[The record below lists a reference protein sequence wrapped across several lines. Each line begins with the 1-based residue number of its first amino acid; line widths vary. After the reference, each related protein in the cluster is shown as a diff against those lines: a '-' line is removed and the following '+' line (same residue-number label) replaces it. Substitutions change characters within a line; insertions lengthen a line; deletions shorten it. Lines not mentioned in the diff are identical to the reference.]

1 MVYQSPAPSQLV
13 TIALDDVTPQ
23 EALIRLFDG
32 QGLNYIFQLDAT
44 GSKVAMLIVA
54 RAASTRTAS
63 SSGSSSHSAPVPQ
76 PQIYNEEEAPPEDEQ
91 PEGDEEVMEQPPP
104 EEVVQPEQA
113 EPQKG
118 LSGSSWTPPGVMA
131 PPTTFPGAM
140 PIRIRASRPASSG
153 ASRTSP
159 AAPRAPR
166 SRPAPAALPGRSLTA
181 SRLTPSA
188 PRPYLGAGARPGR
201 AWAARAQT
209 RPATPGG
216 RTTPDACGPRCGPG
230 RARRRA
236 QVETRGL
243 GLAAERVISPSSL
256 SGGP

>member
-1 MVYQSPAPSQLV
+1 MRVRLAVPLLAVLPSVVSADLYVKGQNERITVKASREPLARVLAGIARESGIAVVYQSPAPSQLV

-23 EALIRLFDG
+23 EALIRRFDG

-54 RAASTRTAS
+54 GAASTRTAS

-118 LSGSSWTPPGVMA
+118 LSGSS
-131 PPTTFPGAM
+131 
-140 PIRIRASRPASSG
+140 
-153 ASRTSP
+153 
-159 AAPRAPR
+159 
-166 SRPAPAALPGRSLTA
+166 
-181 SRLTPSA
+181 
-188 PRPYLGAGARPGR
+188 
-201 AWAARAQT
+201 
-209 RPATPGG
+209 
-216 RTTPDACGPRCGPG
+216 
-230 RARRRA
+230 
-236 QVETRGL
+236 
-243 GLAAERVISPSSL
+243 
-256 SGGP
+256 